1 MEGYYVQSLIYFD
14 NKSLRLQIAN
24 IITKIDSIVLIMESI
39 LALLFIPFA
48 LRWIELLLIIQ
59 VGMEITSPMGGMKKE
74 MTENNNVHISLLR
87 CVTTIL

>member
-1 MEGYYVQSLIYFD
+1 M
-14 NKSLRLQIAN
+14 
-24 IITKIDSIVLIMESI
+24 
-39 LALLFIPFA
+39 
-48 LRWIELLLIIQ
+48 LLIIQ